1 MKWLAAGVGVAVVV
15 LVILLREVLSGNA
28 PPVVPDAAPRTA
40 GIHAP
45 RQIVDGPVAAVR
57 TDGLEEAP
65 PPAWPDDP
73 DAGTTE
79 FRVRGAEFFER
90 VDLYPRQRL
99 PEFVADCYQGG
110 EDRHAKLKLKYRL
123 VIEKHVVSLRDIK
136 VDTTTFKNP
145 ELTACMI
152 KALEAAHF
160 EDIEMPDFISPE
172 NEPETLLIRIQAL
185 KRFYPKQ
192 ENGTP

>member
-1 MKWLAAGVGVAVVV
+1 MKWLAAGAGVVVVV
-15 LVILLREVLSGNA
+15 LVILLRDVLSGNTPA
-28 PPVVPDAAPRTA
+28 VVPDAAPRTTDV
-40 GIHAP
+40 HAP
-45 RQIVDGPVAAVR
+45 RRIVDGRPAVAN

-73 DAGTTE
+73 DARTTE
-79 FRVRGAEFFER
+79 IKVRTEEFFER

-136 VDTTTFKNP
+136 VDTSTLKNP
-145 ELTACMI
+145 ALVDCMV

-160 EDIEMPDFISPE
+160 EDTDMPDFLSPE